1 MSDLIQQLGQIEIV
15 DYYIFKLKTKPE
27 ALRDILLAVAEE
39 MPQFVEHFWS
49 KVPDS
54 RKLTDDIDFEEF
66 SNWLAQELIALA
78 ETLSST
84 KQ

>member
-1 MSDLIQQLGQIEIV
+1 MSLIQKLGKI
-15 DYYIFKLKTKPE
+15 KLTDIRHWSLAGYPQ
-27 ALRDILLAVAEE
+27 ALRAILLVVAEE
-39 MPQFVEHFWS
+39 MPKFVEQFWS
-49 KVPDS
+49 KVPES
-54 RKLTDDIDFEEF
+54 RKLTVDIGFEEF